1 MQAVT
6 QATMEF
12 MKEYRTPL
20 ICGFVIVAVLPLIV
34 GYVVLV
40 ERKIMADMQARLGP
54 MRVGRH
60 GLLQPIADAVK
71 LLIKED
77 IIPEDADKLVFWL
90 APVLSVAAAL
100 LAMAGLAIGP
110 AFQIAQDINVGILF
124 VVGVSAMGIFGIV
137 LGGWASNSHYSLM
150 GALRSSAQL
159 VSYETAAGMALVCGL
174 LFAGTLTV
182 TSIVE
187 AQRNQGIWFGLLA
200 PVALFTYLVASIA
213 ETNRAPFDLPEAES
227 ELMAGI
233 MTEFSGFCLSR
244 SFVADYK
251 ILYIVSC

>member
-54 MRVGRH
+54 MRVGPH

-77 IIPEDADKLVFWL
+77 IIPDDADKLVFWL
-90 APVLSVAAAL
+90 APVLSVGAA
-100 LAMAGLAIGP
+100 I
-110 AFQIAQDINVGILF
+110 
-124 VVGVSAMGIFGIV
+124 
-137 LGGWASNSHYSLM
+137 
-150 GALRSSAQL
+150 R
-159 VSYETAAGMALVCGL
+159 
-174 LFAGTLTV
+174 
-182 TSIVE
+182 
-187 AQRNQGIWFGLLA
+187 
-200 PVALFTYLVASIA
+200 
-213 ETNRAPFDLPEAES
+213 
-227 ELMAGI
+227 
-233 MTEFSGFCLSR
+233 
-244 SFVADYK
+244 
-251 ILYIVSC
+251 